1 MKKRPEWIKAR
12 APQGE
17 NFEEIKQ
24 LVQGN
29 GLHTVCESA
38 NCPNRG
44 ECWNDRT
51 ATFMILGDICTR
63 NCRFCA
69 VTHSRPGKVDE
80 SEPER
85 VAKAV
90 ESLNLKHAVITSVTR
105 DDLIDGGASIFAQ
118 TIRLIHA
125 YLPGCS
131 VEVLIPDFKGYE
143 EPLKTVLA
151 AKPEVLNHNIE
162 TVKRLY
168 DAVRPQAVYWRSIE
182 LFERAK
188 AASPNVRTKSGIMVG
203 LGEAW
208 DELLEAMRD
217 LRSVNVDILTI
228 GQYLSPS
235 QNHAPIE
242 KYYTP
247 EEFSELKKIGIDMGF
262 GYVESGPLVRSSYKA
277 GYVE

>member
-1 MKKRPEWIKAR
+1 MEKRPEWLKAR

-17 NFEEIKQ
+17 NYEEIRQ
-24 LVQGN
+24 LVQSN

-63 NCRFCA
+63 SCRFCA
-69 VTHSRPGKVDE
+69 VTHSRPETVDE
-80 SEPER
+80 GEPER
-85 VAKAV
+85 VARAV
-90 ESLNLKHAVITSVTR
+90 QSLNLKHAVITSVTR
-105 DDLIDGGASIFAQ
+105 DDLTDGGAGIFAQ
-118 TIRLIHA
+118 TIRLIHT

-143 EPLKTVLA
+143 EPLRMVLA
-151 AKPEVLNHNIE
+151 ARPEVLNHNIE

-182 LFERAK
+182 LLERAK
-188 AASPNVRTKSGIMVG
+188 VSSPNVRTKSGIMVG
-203 LGEAW
+203 LGETW
-208 DELLEAMRD
+208 DELLETMRD
-217 LRSVNVDILTI
+217 LRSVKVDILTL

-247 EEFSELKKIGIDMGF
+247 EEFSELKKIAIDLGF

-277 GYVE
+277 GY